1 MDRRSVLAAAVALLA
16 GCGQSPSPDTSTS
29 TTGTGTATQAPSS
42 TVTPTQSPTATATE
56 EPTATATEEPTE
68 TTTPTETE
76 TETPELSE
84 REERAAQELDR
95 AISDLSQAVAA
106 YTGSASESLVT
117 VSAASR
123 GFSRSAVL
131 TELTDAD
138 DNIENARRLVS
149 GRQQPRLAAVESA
162 RRFLRLSIDVQPRL
176 IAAFGA
182 AESARDA
189 IAEQQ
194 ASELETATRELREE
208 RGDAEDPLDR
218 IESETDAAS
227 VSVVPE
233 ISESEYG
240 AKVAQFA
247 AEIDGF
253 GSLADFFDRFLTAV
267 AALNDAERFDRA
279 EREAR
284 AREDG
289 QAAADAFDA
298 LSSDLQSFAD
308 GLSEAGASLDD
319 LANDLARL
327 AAEKGDDAREI
338 VEDNS

>member
-1 MDRRSVLAAAVALLA
+1 MDRRSVLAAAVALFA
-16 GCGQSPSPDTSTS
+16 GCGQSPSPDTSTP
-29 TTGTGTATQAPSS
+29 TAGTGTATQAPSS
-42 TVTPTQSPTATATE
+42 TATPTEEPTATATE
-56 EPTATATEEPTE
+56 EPTATATETEEPTE
-68 TTTPTETE
+68 TPTE

-106 YTGSASESLVT
+106 YTGNASDSLVT
-117 VSAASR
+117 VSAASQ
-123 GFSRSAVL
+123 GFSRAAVL

-182 AESARDA
+182 TETARDA
-189 IAEQQ
+189 VVEQQ
-194 ASELETATRELREE
+194 ESTLETATQDLREE
-208 RGDAEDPLDR
+208 RDDAEEPLDR
-218 IESETDAAS
+218 IESETDAS
-227 VSVVPE
+227 GVSVVPE

-240 AKVAQFA
+240 AKVAQFGT
-247 AEIDGF
+247 EVDGF

-267 AALNDAERFDRA
+267 ADLNDAERFDRA
-279 EREAR
+279 EREPR

-298 LSSDLQSFAD
+298 LASDLQAFVD
-308 GLSEAGASLDD
+308 GLSEAGASLEE
-319 LANDLARL
+319 LAADLARI
-327 AAEKGDDAREI
+327 AAEKADDAREI